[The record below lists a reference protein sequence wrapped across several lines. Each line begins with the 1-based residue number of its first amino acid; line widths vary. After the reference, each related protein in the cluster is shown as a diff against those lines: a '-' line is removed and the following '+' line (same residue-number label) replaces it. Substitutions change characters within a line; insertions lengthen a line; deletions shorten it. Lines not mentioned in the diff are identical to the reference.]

1 MTIHGNFAFFLCF
14 FSMDKFLE
22 EAVFHRLLLFCVSV
36 RRMFICTKGVQT
48 MEALAM
54 LLKEIEIMYNG
65 KEVLTINEQA
75 IYENAR
81 IGIVGDNGSGK
92 STLLKLLAGE
102 ILPEKGR
109 VDRRIDFKYFAQ
121 IDTVG
126 QHLVE
131 EIDFELLS
139 RFRVPNQ
146 MAPFSGG
153 EETKY
158 RLA

>member
-1 MTIHGNFAFFLCF
+1 
-14 FSMDKFLE
+14 
-22 EAVFHRLLLFCVSV
+22 
-36 RRMFICTKGVQT
+36 

-54 LLKEIEIMYNG
+54 LLKEIEITYNG

-121 IDTVG
+121 IDTVS

-131 EIDFELLS
+131 EIDLELLKWLTLVVVKK
-139 RFRVPNQ
+139 RNIV
-146 MAPFSGG
+146 
-153 EETKY
+153 
-158 RLA
+158 